1 MHIVAIDKMG
11 PPVIVLTSL
20 LGIVAGYYREKTGSL
35 IPAIIIHALFN
46 IGGMLPMWLLT
57 WFF

>member
-1 MHIVAIDKMG
+1 
-11 PPVIVLTSL
+11 L
-20 LGIVAGYYREKTGSL
+20 LGIVAGYNREKTGSL

-57 WFF
+57 WLLQ